1 MFLKSGGGLYSNAN
15 YDTQGL
21 KLEPLDLELKQWSMV
36 SGYDAGFSSGPGFK
50 TSEWFQGQL
59 SLHSFK
65 VDEMS
70 TRYSWGPKSKK
81 QNVFS

>member
-1 MFLKSGGGLYSNAN
+1 MFLKRGGGLYSNAN

-21 KLEPLDLELKQWSMV
+21 KLEPLVLELKQWSMA
-36 SGYDAGFSSGPGFK
+36 SCYDAGFPSGPGFK
-50 TSEWFQGQL
+50 ISEWFLGQL

-65 VDEMS
+65 VDKMS

-81 QNVFS
+81 

>member
-1 MFLKSGGGLYSNAN
+1 MFLKRGDGLYSNAH

-36 SGYDAGFSSGPGFK
+36 GCYNAGFPRGPGFK
-50 TSEWFQGQL
+50 ISEWFLGQL

-65 VDEMS
+65 VDKMS
-70 TRYSWGPKSKK
+70 TRYFWGPKSKK
-81 QNVFS
+81 

>member
-1 MFLKSGGGLYSNAN
+1 MFLKRGGGLYSNAN

-21 KLEPLDLELKQWSMV
+21 KLEPLDLELKQWSMA
-36 SGYDAGFSSGPGFK
+36 SGCDAGFPSGPGFK
-50 TSEWFQGQL
+50 ISEWFLGQL

-65 VDEMS
+65 VDKMS

-81 QNVFS
+81 